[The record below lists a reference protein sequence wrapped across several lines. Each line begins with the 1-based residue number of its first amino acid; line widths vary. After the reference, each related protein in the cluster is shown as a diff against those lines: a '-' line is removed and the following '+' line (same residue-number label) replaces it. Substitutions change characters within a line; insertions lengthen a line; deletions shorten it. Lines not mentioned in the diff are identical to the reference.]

1 MTAAPRRDQLISELA
16 AARARVKD
24 AVAGLNEAQM
34 SKPDIDGWSVKDQ
47 LSHLTV
53 CDEIRF
59 HEIVRVSRG
68 GRPAWANFDGKPMHN
83 LNEMVASL
91 RRHLPIEQVMADLD
105 MAREKVLDA
114 IAEAPEHALASEAY
128 GEYGYAVDGSIE
140 HDADHA
146 AAITAWRKQASL

>member
-1 MTAAPRRDQLISELA
+1 MTLVNRRDQLISDLA
-16 AARARVKD
+16 AARAQVKD

-34 SKPDIDGWSVKDQ
+34 SRPDIDGWSVKDQ

-68 GRPAWANFDGKPMHN
+68 GRPAWANFDGKPMHDF
-83 LNEMVASL
+83 NEMTASL
-91 RRHLPIEQVMADLD
+91 RRDLPIEQVMADLD

-114 IAEAPEHALASEAY
+114 IAEAPERALASEAY
-128 GEYGYAVDGSIE
+128 GEEGYAVDGSIE
-140 HDADHA
+140 HDASHA
-146 AAITAWRKQASL
+146 VAITAWRKQAGL